1 MLQLD
6 NVLLNFNTILNKNT
20 SKINSI
26 IELPDKNLDLKT
38 LSLFSKISENLQLL
52 DNQIDEFMLLLL
64 DESNI
69 ETTSEEKAKI
79 RDIRINNKVQELL
92 MPFMIYTKLILENN
106 NN

>member
-69 ETTSEEKAKI
+69 ETTSEQKAKI

>member
-1 MLQLD
+1 
-6 NVLLNFNTILNKNT
+6 
-20 SKINSI
+20 
-26 IELPDKNLDLKT
+26 
-38 LSLFSKISENLQLL
+38 
-52 DNQIDEFMLLLL
+52 MLLLL